1 MRVYSKGDRFPNELV
16 EGTSIIC
23 SAFMCGP
30 EDPVLQHSERV
41 FRVALSNH
49 ADFEETLAYV
59 RETGAKRVVTDN
71 TRSHGCE
78 LALALNE
85 RLSGVEASPS
95 SNRPIR
101 RRE

>member
-1 MRVYSKGDRFPNELV
+1 MTFSRLFEMGTFSVPWHQRYYDWEKG
-16 EGTSIIC
+16 
-23 SAFMCGP
+23 
-30 EDPVLQHSERV
+30 H
-41 FRVALSNH
+41 
-49 ADFEETLAYV
+49 V

-71 TRSHGCE
+71 TRLHGCE

-95 SNRPIR
+95 SNRPTP